1 MRSRIN
7 RHLPLR
13 LLLLLSAGVFAG
25 NPAQADSDLPLFK
38 NAETLEI
45 QFEGPLT
52 TLMRERSNTDYYQ
65 GKLRY
70 READG
75 GERELDLKFRA
86 RGNYRRR
93 GSTCRFP
100 PVRLN
105 FVRKQVKGTVFDG
118 QNILKLV
125 THCRPDSNIYEQYA
139 VKEQLAYKILEQH
152 TPYSFRTRMMKIT
165 WIDTD
170 KKGKRDERYGFVI
183 EHKNEVAARLG
194 GEIAEVQ
201 RTHYE
206 ALNAAQGS
214 IVALFQYLIGNTDFS
229 MVKGTIEG
237 GCCHNAVL
245 LNTPDLGQVAIPY
258 DFDFSGL
265 VDAPYAE
272 PNPRFRISRV
282 TTRLYRG
289 SCQFNHQIDSTVAHF
304 LANRDAVMQL
314 IAEHDGMTK
323 STRGRAR
330 AFVERFYEDI
340 SNPKRVESKL
350 VKGCF

>member
-1 MRSRIN
+1 MTIQTT
-7 RHLPLR
+7 R
-13 LLLLLSAGVFAG
+13 LLPIRLLFLLTAGVFASSA
-25 NPAQADSDLPLFK
+25 AQADSDLPLFK
-38 NAETLEI
+38 DATTLNVEI
-45 QFEGPLT
+45 EGPLT
-52 TLMRERSNTDYYQ
+52 TLMRERSNTDYYE
-65 GKLRY
+65 GKFRY
-70 READG
+70 RESDG
-75 GERELDLKFRA
+75 SERELDLKFRT

-93 GSTCRFP
+93 RETCRFP

-105 FVRKQVKGTVFDG
+105 FARKQVKGTLFDG

-125 THCRPDSNIYEQYA
+125 THCRPGSNIYEQFA
-139 VKEQLAYKILEQH
+139 VKEQLAYKILQQH
-152 TPYSFRTRMMKIT
+152 TPYSFRTRLLKIT

-194 GEIAEVQ
+194 GELVEVQ
-201 RTHYE
+201 GTRYD
-206 ALNAAQGS
+206 ALNAVQGS
-214 IVALFQYLIGNTDFS
+214 IAVVFQYLIGNTDFS
-229 MVKGTIEG
+229 MVKGTVED
-237 GCCHNAVL
+237 GCCHNGVL
-245 LNTPDLGQVAIPY
+245 VNTPDLGQVSIPY

-282 TTRLYRG
+282 TSRLYRG
-289 SCQFNHQIDSTVAHF
+289 SCQFNHQIDATVAHF
-304 LANRDAVMQL
+304 LDNQDTVMQL
-314 IAEHDGMTK
+314 IAEHDGMTN
-323 STRGRAR
+323 STRGRSR